1 MEKVLFV
8 ALGGGIG
15 AALRYLL
22 TELANLH
29 GGVFFP
35 YGTILANLIGSF
47 CIGILFVFFSES
59 SDRRPSSNSSS
70 SQVSWAA
77 SRPFRRTTWNS
88 SPSSVLAPS
97 SQPWPTSRSTSSAAS
112 SAAGLASPP
121 ATPCGDER
129 RAARAARRAP
139 AEELP
144 IHGRLIGE
152 VAQRAGEVEFPRG
165 DLKTTPQGSKKRGC
179 CIKTASF

>member
-59 SDRRPSSNSSS
+59 SDLSPI
-70 SQVSWAA
+70 VKL
-77 SRPFRRTTWNS
+77 FFVTGILGGFTTFS
-88 SPSSVLAPS
+88 TFSLDTAVLFERGQLGLTALYVALSVGGSLLALFG
-97 SQPWPTSRSTSSAAS
+97 
-112 SAAGLASPP
+112 GLAL
-121 ATPCGDER
+121 C
-129 RAARAARRAP
+129 RAVF
-139 AEELP
+139 
-144 IHGRLIGE
+144 GT
-152 VAQRAGEVEFPRG
+152 AG
-165 DLKTTPQGSKKRGC
+165 
-179 CIKTASF
+179 

>member
-59 SDRRPSSNSSS
+59 SDLSPIVKLFFVTGILGGFTTFSTYNMELLTFVRTGAVFPALAYFSFN
-70 SQVSWAA
+70 VIGGFVCCWLGFAA
-77 SRPFRRTTWNS
+77 IVQRLWGRGR
-88 SPSSVLAPS
+88 VV
-97 SQPWPTSRSTSSAAS
+97 
-112 SAAGLASPP
+112 
-121 ATPCGDER
+121 
-129 RAARAARRAP
+129 AARAARRSPKAQGSQVAKAP
-139 AEELP
+139 HRVGGP
-144 IHGRLIGE
+144 K
-152 VAQRAGEVEFPRG
+152 AGEAEFHAV
-165 DLKTTPQGSKKRGC
+165 
-179 CIKTASF
+179 I

>member
-1 MEKVLFV
+1 MKKVLFV

-59 SDRRPSSNSSS
+59 SDLSPIVKLFFVTGILGGFTTFSTYNMELLTFVRTGAVFPALAYFSFNVIGGFVCCWLGFRQRLVGMREGPPERPAGRR
-70 SQVSWAA
+70 SQ
-77 SRPFRRTTWNS
+77 T
-88 SPSSVLAPS
+88 
-97 SQPWPTSRSTSSAAS
+97 
-112 SAAGLASPP
+112 AGRKASPHRGGGP
-121 ATPCGDER
+121 TGR
-129 RAARAARRAP
+129 R
-139 AEELP
+139 
-144 IHGRLIGE
+144 G
-152 VAQRAGEVEFPRG
+152 
-165 DLKTTPQGSKKRGC
+165 
-179 CIKTASF
+179 

>member
-59 SDRRPSSNSSS
+59 SDLSPIVKLFFVTGILGGFTTFSTYNMELLTFVRTGAVFPALALLVQRHRRLRLLLAWLRHRQRLVGMREGPPERPAGRR
-70 SQVSWAA
+70 SQ
-77 SRPFRRTTWNS
+77 
-88 SPSSVLAPS
+88 
-97 SQPWPTSRSTSSAAS
+97 
-112 SAAGLASPP
+112 ASPHRGGGP
-121 ATPCGDER
+121 TGR
-129 RAARAARRAP
+129 R
-139 AEELP
+139 
-144 IHGRLIGE
+144 G
-152 VAQRAGEVEFPRG
+152 
-165 DLKTTPQGSKKRGC
+165 
-179 CIKTASF
+179 

>member
-59 SDRRPSSNSSS
+59 SDLSPIVKLFFVTGILGGFTTFSTYNMELLTF
-70 SQVSWAA
+70 V
-77 SRPFRRTTWNS
+77 RTGAVF
-88 SPSSVLAPS
+88 PALAYFS
-97 SQPWPTSRSTSSAAS
+97 FNVIGGFVCCWL
-112 SAAGLASPP
+112 GF
-121 ATPCGDER
+121 ATGN
-129 RAARAARRAP
+129 AWW
-139 AEELP
+139 
-144 IHGRLIGE
+144 G
-152 VAQRAGEVEFPRG
+152 
-165 DLKTTPQGSKKRGC
+165 
-179 CIKTASF
+179 

>member
-59 SDRRPSSNSSS
+59 SDLSPIVKLFFVTGILGGFTTFSTYNMELLTF
-70 SQVSWAA
+70 V
-77 SRPFRRTTWNS
+77 RTGAVF
-88 SPSSVLAPS
+88 PA
-97 SQPWPTSRSTSSAAS
+97 WPTSRSTSSAAS

-129 RAARAARRAP
+129 RAARAARRSQVAS
-139 AEELP
+139 LP
-144 IHGRLIGE
+144 
-152 VAQRAGEVEFPRG
+152 
-165 DLKTTPQGSKKRGC
+165 S
-179 CIKTASF
+179 

>member
-15 AALRYLL
+15 AGLRYLL

-59 SDRRPSSNSSS
+59 SDLSPIVKLFFVTGILGGFTTFSTYNMELLIL
-70 SQVSWAA
+70 V
-77 SRPFRRTTWNS
+77 RTGD
-88 SPSSVLAPS
+88 LM
-97 SQPWPTSRSTSSAAS
+97 SAAAYFS
-112 SAAGLASPP
+112 LNV
-121 ATPCGDER
+121 
-129 RAARAARRAP
+129 
-139 AEELP
+139 
-144 IHGRLIGE
+144 IG
-152 VAQRAGEVEFPRG
+152 GF
-165 DLKTTPQGSKKRGC
+165 LC
-179 CIKTASF
+179 CWLGFAVGNAFWQ

>member
-1 MEKVLFV
+1 MRRAFERLPQAAAVPRTAFVGAVPRAARLFHKKRSPIHGKVLFV

-59 SDRRPSSNSSS
+59 SDLSPIVKLFFVTGILGGFTTFSTYNMELLTF
-70 SQVSWAA
+70 V
-77 SRPFRRTTWNS
+77 RTGAVF
-88 SPSSVLAPS
+88 PALAYFS
-97 SQPWPTSRSTSSAAS
+97 FNVIGGFVCCWL
-112 SAAGLASPP
+112 GF
-121 ATPCGDER
+121 ATGN
-129 RAARAARRAP
+129 A
-139 AEELP
+139 LW
-144 IHGRLIGE
+144 G
-152 VAQRAGEVEFPRG
+152 
-165 DLKTTPQGSKKRGC
+165 
-179 CIKTASF
+179 